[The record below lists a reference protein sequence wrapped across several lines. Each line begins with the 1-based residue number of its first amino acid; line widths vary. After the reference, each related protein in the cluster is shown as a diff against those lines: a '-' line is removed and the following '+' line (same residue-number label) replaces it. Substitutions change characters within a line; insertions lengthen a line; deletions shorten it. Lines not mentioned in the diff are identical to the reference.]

1 MGGFTVPHSG
11 EILAH
16 PHHSFS
22 KTGTVR
28 TQRKKGIL
36 AYLGGA
42 RTLRVDTVMMLLYV
56 THAYRHYACICH
68 KETGKKRK

>member
-1 MGGFTVPHSG
+1 MGGFTVPHSR

-16 PHHSFS
+16 PHHIFS
-22 KTGTVR
+22 KTGAVQ

-42 RTLRVDTVMMLLYV
+42 RTLRVDTVMIL
-56 THAYRHYACICH
+56 
-68 KETGKKRK
+68 